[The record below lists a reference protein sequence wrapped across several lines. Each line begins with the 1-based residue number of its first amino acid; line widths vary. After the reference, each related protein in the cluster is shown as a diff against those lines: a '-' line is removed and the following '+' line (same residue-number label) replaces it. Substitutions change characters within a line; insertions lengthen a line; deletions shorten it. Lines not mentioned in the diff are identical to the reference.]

1 MWKFSFS
8 SMILLVCVLELT
20 SALKIGIAGERNFV
34 QMVFFFFNREF
45 LVSEHEGYK
54 KYPDEI

>member
-1 MWKFSFS
+1 
-8 SMILLVCVLELT
+8 MILLVCVLELT